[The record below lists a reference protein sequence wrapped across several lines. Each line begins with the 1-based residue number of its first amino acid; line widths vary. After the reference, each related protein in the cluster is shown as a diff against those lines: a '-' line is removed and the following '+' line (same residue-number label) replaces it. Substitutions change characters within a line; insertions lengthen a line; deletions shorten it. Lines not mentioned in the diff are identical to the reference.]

1 MNNETEKDF
10 NLGGSIDTAL
20 SGQYELSITKVF
32 KEAWDCTIQHF
43 LSFSPAI
50 ILLAILQIAIFFI
63 ALHFQVSNV
72 TGIFENFAKNGTFPD
87 GFMRSLYIANFSYE
101 VVSAPFYAGVSLMAM
116 SHAAGLSTTTKQIG
130 SGLQYTVSVII
141 VTLVSLVLQ
150 GVANLLLP
158 VISLYLSLAF
168 TNASLL
174 VCEKRVRPFTAL
186 WLSLRAANRKL
197 LQLSVIYAVIMGLFL
212 AALMFYGIGLVLVLP
227 FFFHVKGIIYR
238 NMFGVRLKVVATN
251 HDDDN
256 DNSDGG
262 ESDND
267 KPSQVFNA

>member
-20 SGQYELSITKVF
+20 SGQYQLSITQVF
-32 KEAWDCTIQHF
+32 KEAWDCTIKHF

-50 ILLAILQIAIFFI
+50 ILLAILQLAIFFV
-63 ALHFQVSNV
+63 ALHFQVANV
-72 TGIFENFAKNGTFPD
+72 TEIFVNFAKNGKLPD

-101 VVSAPFYAGVSLMAM
+101 VISAPFYAGVSLMAM
-116 SHAAGLSTTTKQIG
+116 SHAVGLSTTTKQIG
-130 SGLQYTVSVII
+130 SGLQYTISLII
-141 VTLVSLVLQ
+141 VTLASLILQ
-150 GVANLLLP
+150 GVANLLVP

-168 TNASLL
+168 TNAGLL
-174 VCEKRVRPFTAL
+174 VCEKRIRPFNAL

-197 LQLSVIYAVIMGLFL
+197 LQLAVIYGVIMGLFL

-238 NMFGVRLKVVATN
+238 NMFGVRLKVVATP

-256 DNSDGG
+256 GSGG
-262 ESDND
+262 EGNED
-267 KPSQVFNA
+267 KTSQVFNA